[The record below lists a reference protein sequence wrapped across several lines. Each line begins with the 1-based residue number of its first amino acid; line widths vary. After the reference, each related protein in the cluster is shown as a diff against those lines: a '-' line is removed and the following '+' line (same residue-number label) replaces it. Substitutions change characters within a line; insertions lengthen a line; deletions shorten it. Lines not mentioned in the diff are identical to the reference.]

1 MISKESSAECYVYI
15 MLPGEISFVTAGR
28 FVLEKT
34 AHGQPLGRFVYGR
47 SYLKNRDAVE
57 FDPIELKLSTRTYET
72 TQLQGVFG
80 ALRDAGPDYWGRRVI
95 EKHAGRAQL
104 GELDYLLESPD
115 DRAGA
120 LGFGRQQ
127 SPPAPLRKFNQAIDL
142 EKLLSLASA
151 LIKDEIPSDP
161 QAQQVQDLMLLGT
174 SMGGARPKAVVQDG
188 EGLWIAKFNRDDDRW
203 NNTRVE
209 HAMLRL
215 ARECGLYSA
224 ESRIETVG
232 TKDVLLVK
240 RFDRERAAKGYT
252 RARMVSG
259 LTLLRADEAPQGRQN
274 WSYLLLV
281 ETLRRVV
288 ADARSDARELFRR
301 ICFNALISNLDDHPR
316 NHAILAKE
324 REWRLSP
331 AYDLTPS
338 VPVSIEHRDL
348 AMECGDQGRHANA
361 KNILSQHARFLLG
374 EEEAQGIVNDMK
386 VQVQATWYET
396 LRASGVSESDAEA
409 IRGAFVYPGF
419 SL

>member
-15 MLPGEISFVTAGR
+15 TLPGETSSVTAGR

-34 AHGQPLGRFVYGR
+34 ARGDALGRFVYGR
-47 SYLKNRDAVE
+47 SYLKNPDAVE
-57 FDPIELKLSTRTYET
+57 FDPIELKFSTRTYET
-72 TQLQGVFG
+72 TQLNGVFG

-120 LGFGRQQ
+120 LGFGRHQ

-142 EKLLSLASA
+142 EKLQSLAAA

-215 ARECGLYSA
+215 ARDCGVQTA

-259 LTLLRADEAPQGRQN
+259 LTLLRADEAPEARQD

-288 ADARSDARELFRR
+288 ADAKNDARELFRR

-324 REWRLSP
+324 REWKLSP

-348 AMECGDQGRHANA
+348 AMECGDQGRYANA
-361 KNILSQHARFLLG
+361 KNILSQHARFLLS
-374 EEEAQGIVNDMK
+374 EAEAQRIVNDMK
-386 VQVQATWYET
+386 VQVQASWYET
-396 LRASGVSESDAEA
+396 LRASGVSEGDAEVL
-409 IRGAFVYPGF
+409 RGAFVYPGF
-419 SL
+419 LL